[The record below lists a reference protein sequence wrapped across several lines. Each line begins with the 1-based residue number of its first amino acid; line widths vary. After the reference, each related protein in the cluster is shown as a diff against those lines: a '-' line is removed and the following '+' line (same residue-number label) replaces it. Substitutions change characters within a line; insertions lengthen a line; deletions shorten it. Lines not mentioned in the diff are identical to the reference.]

1 MQSQSFIVS
10 LQKHKGSV
18 MAAKYPIGIQ
28 TFEKVIENGM
38 IYVDKT
44 ALVYRMVHGTQN
56 IFLSRPRRFGKSL
69 LVTTLQAYFEGR
81 KELFKGLAIDKLEK
95 DWIKYP
101 VIHLDLSSGKYAA
114 IENLKSVLNDILHDY
129 EDQFDVDVQ
138 SESSYGTRLKNIIQ
152 GAVRKTG
159 HQAVVLIDEYDAP
172 MLDSNDKPELQVRI
186 RDIMRDFFSPLKA
199 QEANLR
205 FVFLTGITKF
215 SQLSIFSELNN
226 IKNYSLDDEFATICG
241 FTQDEMLANF
251 HEGIE
256 ELAKARGLTFDE
268 AVAKLKEQ
276 YDGYHFTEN
285 CPNIY
290 NPYSLLNALY
300 DKKIGNYWFS
310 TGTPTFLLDLLKGS
324 NILLPELEGI
334 TATED
339 MFDTPTDSITS
350 PIPVLYQS
358 GYITIKESRNGMY
371 KLGIPNEEVRQG
383 LSQSMLRYIAPNYTL
398 QRGTFVWNFDE
409 AMRADDI
416 DAAMEALK
424 VYLAGFPY
432 DIHRNDEAICQA
444 ILYSIFNTL
453 NFTIRAEVKTATGR
467 LDLVVSTNT
476 SIFVMELKYDKS
488 PDVALE
494 QIESKQ
500 YTLPYMQDK
509 RNVFEVGI
517 NFSSKEKTIV
527 EWKFKKLKN
536 AN

>member
-1 MQSQSFIVS
+1 
-10 LQKHKGSV
+10 
-18 MAAKYPIGIQ
+18 MAARYPIGIQ
-28 TFEKVIENGM
+28 TFSEIIENKM
-38 IYVDKT
+38 AYVDKT
-44 ALVYRMVHGTQN
+44 DLVYKIVHGTKN
-56 IFLSRPRRFGKSL
+56 NFLSRPRRFGKSL

-95 DWIKYP
+95 DWVKYP
-101 VIHLDLSSGKYAA
+101 VIHLDLSSGKYYA
-114 IENLKSVLNDILHDY
+114 IESLNSTINSLLSIY
-129 EDQFDVDVQ
+129 EETYHINASAQDSF
-138 SESSYGTRLKNIIQ
+138 STRLANII
-152 GAVRKTG
+152 RKARATTG
-159 HQAVVLIDEYDAP
+159 QNVVVLIDEYDAP
-172 MLDSNDKPELQVRI
+172 MLDSSNKPELQGKI

-205 FVFLTGITKF
+205 FFFLTGITKF

-226 IKNYSLDDEFATICG
+226 ITNYSLDDEFSTICG
-241 FTQDEMLANF
+241 ITQEEMLANF

-256 ELAKARGLTFDE
+256 ELAKANNLTFNE

-276 YDGYHFTEN
+276 YDGYHFSEH
-285 CPNIY
+285 CPNVY
-290 NPYSLLNALY
+290 NPYSLLNSLRT
-300 DKKIGNYWFS
+300 KKFGNYWFS
-310 TGTPTFLLDLLKGS
+310 TGTPTFLLDLLKSS
-324 NILLPELEGI
+324 NMLLPELEGI

-383 LSQSMLRYIAPNYTL
+383 LSQSMLRYIAPRYIL
-398 QRGTFVWNFDE
+398 QQGTFAWNFGE

-432 DIHRNDEAICQA
+432 DISRNSEAIYQA

-467 LDLVVSTNT
+467 LDLVVSTDT

-517 NFSSKEKTIV
+517 NFSSEEKTV
-527 EWKFKKLKN
+527 VDWKFKKIK
-536 AN
+536 

>member
-1 MQSQSFIVS
+1 
-10 LQKHKGSV
+10 

-28 TFEKVIENGM
+28 TFEKIIKNKM
-38 IYVDKT
+38 TYVDKT
-44 ALVYRMVHGTQN
+44 ALVYKIANGTQN
-56 IFLSRPRRFGKSL
+56 NFLSRPRRFGKSL

-95 DWIKYP
+95 DWVKYP
-101 VIHLDLSSGKYAA
+101 VIHLDLSSGKYYA
-114 IENLKSVLNDILHDY
+114 IENLESVLNDILNDY
-129 EDQFDVDVQ
+129 EDRFGIDVQ
-138 SESSYGTRLKNIIQ
+138 PGSSYGIRLKNIIQ
-152 GAVRKTG
+152 YAVQKTG

-172 MLDSNDKPELQVRI
+172 MLDSNNKPELQEKI

-241 FTQDEMLANF
+241 ITQDEMLANF

-256 ELAKARGLTFDE
+256 ELAKANDLTFDE

-276 YDGYHFTEN
+276 YDGYHFSGK

-290 NPYSLLNALY
+290 NPYSLLNAFY
-300 DKKIGNYWFS
+300 DKKFDNYWFS
-310 TGTPTFLLDLLKGS
+310 SGTPTFLLDLLKS
-324 NILLPELEGI
+324 NNMLLPELEGI
-334 TATED
+334 AATKD
-339 MFDTPTDSITS
+339 MFDTPTDSIAS

-383 LSQSMLRYIAPNYTL
+383 LSQSMLRYIAPKYML
-398 QRGTFVWNFDE
+398 QKGTFTWNFVE
-409 AMRADDI
+409 AMRTDDI

-432 DIHRNDEAICQA
+432 DISRNSEAIYQA

-467 LDLVVSTNT
+467 LDLVVSTHT
-476 SIFVMELKYDKS
+476 SVFVMELKYDKS

-509 RNVFEVGI
+509 RNVYEVGI
-517 NFSSKEKTIV
+517 NFSSKEKTV
-527 EWKFKKLKN
+527 VDWKFKKVKSSN
-536 AN
+536 